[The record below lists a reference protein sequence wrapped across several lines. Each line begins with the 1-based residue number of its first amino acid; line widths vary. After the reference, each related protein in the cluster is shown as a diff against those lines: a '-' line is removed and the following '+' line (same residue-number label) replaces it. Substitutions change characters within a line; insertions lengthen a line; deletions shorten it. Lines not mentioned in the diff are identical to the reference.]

1 MIHASG
7 WKNRFGLSLVSNLVS
22 NLVFS
27 LISLLIFTNSA
38 HSEITVV
45 DDGAHTVRLATPA
58 KRVVSLAPHITELL
72 YAAGAGHTVVGVSSW
87 SDYPPD
93 AKKLSIIAG
102 GNRLDLERII
112 DLKPDLVI
120 AWKSGSNTH
129 QIKRLKKLG
138 LTIFESEPRSFDD
151 IATSIERFAKLTG
164 SRDGSTA
171 AKSFRENHER
181 LKQRYAGEKSV
192 SIFYQIW
199 PSPLMTLNDKHLV
212 AEIFQLCGAV
222 NIFGK
227 LAPLTPSV
235 SAEAV
240 AKANPDAILMT
251 DTESSGLDRWRALPM
266 LKAARLDNLFAMD
279 GTLVNRAGP
288 RVLEGATQL
297 CEKIQIARD
306 HLQKN

>member
-1 MIHASG
+1 MIHANR
-7 WKNRFGLSLVSNLVS
+7 WKSRVLLCSVLRLVLLLGL
-22 NLVFS
+22 
-27 LISLLIFTNSA
+27 INSA

-45 DDGAHTVRLATPA
+45 DDGAHTVRLTTAA
-58 KRVVSLAPHITELL
+58 QRVVSLAPHITELL
-72 YAAGAGHTVVGVSSW
+72 YAAGAGHTVVGISAW
-87 SDYPPD
+87 SDYPAE
-93 AKKLSIIAG
+93 AKKLPIIADG
-102 GNRLDLERII
+102 SRLDLERII
-112 DLKPDLVI
+112 DLQPDLII
-120 AWKSGSNTH
+120 AWKSGSNAR

-151 IATSIERFAKLTG
+151 IATSIEQFAKLTG
-164 SRDGSTA
+164 SSDSSTA
-171 AKSFRENHER
+171 AKTFRENHER
-181 LKQRYAGEKSV
+181 LKQRYVGKKTI

-222 NIFGK
+222 NVFGK

-251 DTESSGLDRWRALPM
+251 DSESSGLDRWRALPT
-266 LKAARLDNLFAMD
+266 LKATRFDNLFSID

-288 RVLEGATQL
+288 RVIEGATQL
-297 CEKIQIARD
+297 CEKIDTARD
-306 HLQKN
+306 HLQKY

>member
-1 MIHASG
+1 VL
-7 WKNRFGLSLVSNLVS
+7 RLVLLLGL
-22 NLVFS
+22 
-27 LISLLIFTNSA
+27 INSA

-45 DDGAHTVRLATPA
+45 DDGAHAVRLTAA
-58 KRVVSLAPHITELL
+58 AQRIVSLAPHITELL
-72 YAAGAGHTVVGVSSW
+72 YAAGAGHTVVGISAW
-87 SDYPPD
+87 SDYPAD
-93 AKKLSIIAG
+93 AKKLPIIADG
-102 GNRLDLERII
+102 SRLDLERII
-112 DLKPDLVI
+112 DLRPDLVI
-120 AWKSGSNTH
+120 AWKSGSNAH

-164 SRDGSTA
+164 SSDGTHV
-171 AKSFRENHER
+171 AKTFRENHER
-181 LKQRYAGEKSV
+181 LKQRYAGKKPI

-222 NIFGK
+222 NVFGK

-251 DTESSGLDRWRALPM
+251 DSESSGLDRWRALPT
-266 LKAARLDNLFAMD
+266 LKATRFDNLFSID

-288 RVLEGATQL
+288 RVIEGATQL
-297 CEKIQIARD
+297 CEKIEMARD
-306 HLQKN
+306 HLQNTKH

>member
-1 MIHASG
+1 VL
-7 WKNRFGLSLVSNLVS
+7 RLVLLLGL
-22 NLVFS
+22 
-27 LISLLIFTNSA
+27 INSA

-45 DDGAHTVRLATPA
+45 DDGAHTVRLTAA
-58 KRVVSLAPHITELL
+58 AQRIVSLAPHITELL
-72 YAAGAGHTVVGVSSW
+72 YAAGAGHTVVGISAW
-87 SDYPPD
+87 SDYPAE
-93 AKKLSIIAG
+93 AKKLPIIADG
-102 GNRLDLERII
+102 SRLDLERII
-112 DLKPDLVI
+112 DLRPDLVI
-120 AWKSGSNTH
+120 AWKSGSNAL

-164 SRDGSTA
+164 SSDGTHV
-171 AKSFRENHER
+171 AKTFRENHER
-181 LKQRYAGEKSV
+181 LKQRYAGKKTI

-227 LAPLTPSV
+227 LAPLAPSV

-251 DTESSGLDRWRALPM
+251 DSESSGLDRWLALPT
-266 LKAARLDNLFAMD
+266 LKATRFDNLFSID

-288 RVLEGATQL
+288 RVIEGAMQL
-297 CEKIQIARD
+297 CEKIEIARD
-306 HLQKN
+306 HLQKY

>member
-1 MIHASG
+1 MIHASR
-7 WKNRFGLSLVSNLVS
+7 WKSRVLLCSVLRLVLLLGL
-22 NLVFS
+22 
-27 LISLLIFTNSA
+27 INSA

-45 DDGAHTVRLATPA
+45 DDGAHTVRLTAA
-58 KRVVSLAPHITELL
+58 AQRIVSLAPHITELL
-72 YAAGAGHTVVGVSSW
+72 YAAGAGHTVVGISAW
-87 SDYPPD
+87 SDYPAE
-93 AKKLSIIAG
+93 AKKLPIIADG
-102 GNRLDLERII
+102 SRLDLERII
-112 DLKPDLVI
+112 DLRPDLVI
-120 AWKSGSNTH
+120 AWKSGSNAH

-164 SRDGSTA
+164 SSDGTHVAKTFRD
-171 AKSFRENHER
+171 NHER
-181 LKQRYAGEKSV
+181 LKQRYAGKKPI

-222 NIFGK
+222 NVFGK

-235 SAEAV
+235 STEAV

-251 DTESSGLDRWRALPM
+251 DSESSGLDRWRALPT
-266 LKAARLDNLFAMD
+266 LKATRFDNLFSID

-288 RVLEGATQL
+288 RVIEGATQL
-297 CEKIQIARD
+297 CEKIEMARD
-306 HLQKN
+306 HLQNTKH

>member
-1 MIHASG
+1 VL
-7 WKNRFGLSLVSNLVS
+7 RLVLLLGL
-22 NLVFS
+22 
-27 LISLLIFTNSA
+27 INSA

-45 DDGAHTVRLATPA
+45 DDGAHTVRLTAA
-58 KRVVSLAPHITELL
+58 AQRIVSLAPHITELL
-72 YAAGAGHTVVGVSSW
+72 YAAGAGHTVVGISAW
-87 SDYPPD
+87 SDYPAD
-93 AKKLSIIAG
+93 AKKLPIIADG
-102 GNRLDLERII
+102 SRLDLERII
-112 DLKPDLVI
+112 DLRPDLVI
-120 AWKSGSNTH
+120 AWKSGSNAH

-164 SRDGSTA
+164 SSDGTHV
-171 AKSFRENHER
+171 AKTFRENHER
-181 LKQRYAGEKSV
+181 LKQRYAGKKPI

-222 NIFGK
+222 NVFGK

-251 DTESSGLDRWRALPM
+251 DSESSGLDRWRALPT
-266 LKAARLDNLFAMD
+266 LKATRFDNLFSID

-288 RVLEGATQL
+288 RVIEGATQL
-297 CEKIQIARD
+297 CEKIETARD
-306 HLQKN
+306 HLQKQ